1 MRMALKESEHMA
13 GLNLD
18 FNHTP
23 FDLLMQRRIRRI
35 LLICSSY
42 DAFMLEED
50 GRVDE
55 QIFNEYVSLNLRYPP
70 TFIQVSTARE
80 AMEKLKEEQIDLVIE
95 MLNIADIEPF
105 ELAKRIKAKHPEIPV
120 VLLTHFSREVS
131 MKLSS
136 EDLSAVDHVFSWLGN
151 ADLLLAIIKL
161 IEDRMNAE
169 HDIDVVGVQALLFVE
184 DSIRYISSYLPH
196 LYKIILQQSREFS
209 KEALNEHQRMLRMRG
224 RPKILLAKTYEEA
237 RVLFEKYKY
246 NIIGVISDVSFK
258 KGNKRNPHEK
268 AGLDLARLIRQEDEF
283 MPILL
288 QSSDNSNAKYAE
300 ELGVGF
306 LNKYSKNLTYEIRN
320 YIVRNFAFGDF
331 IFRDPET
338 GRKVARAG
346 DLQALQQEILQVP
359 DKVLEAHTKHND
371 FSKWLNARAILPIAQ
386 MFKFLRFEDFDSIQE
401 LREYIHQ
408 SISNYR
414 ISKGRGVI
422 AIFDKSSYD
431 EYLLFTRIGEGS
443 IGGKARGLAFI
454 NNLIEK
460 HKLFNKWD
468 NIVITVPRTVVISTD
483 LFDEFMDQNDLFKIA
498 LSDSPDEVILDH
510 FVRGR
515 LPSRLHQ
522 DLYALVEV
530 TRNPLAVRS
539 SSKLEDSH
547 YQPFAGIYSTYM
559 LPNLKE
565 DHKLMVEMITSAI
578 KSVYASVYFKAS
590 KAYMAATSNVIDE
603 EKMGIILQEVCG
615 KKYGNYF
622 YPTLSG
628 VARSINFYPVKPQKS
643 TDGMVN
649 LAFGLGKYVVEG
661 GAGLRFSPKFP
672 KRALQL
678 STPDMVL
685 KDTQK
690 VFYAL
695 DLSADSYIVS
705 TDDGINLR
713 KLRIK
718 DAEKNSSFRLVTS
731 TYDMQNHVIRDG
743 DFYEGKK
750 VITFSNILN
759 HEVYPIADILG
770 TILET
775 SQKEMGIPV
784 EIEFAANLDVPEGD
798 PAVFNYLQIRPI
810 VLNEQTLS
818 VKLDQVKPE
827 DTLIMS
833 DSALG
838 NGTLEYIRDVVYIK
852 PGSWDPSKSRSIA
865 RMVSALNDRFIEK
878 KKNYILIG
886 PGRWGSSDHWLGIPI
901 KWNDISQARVIVES
915 GLDHYRID
923 PSQGTHF
930 FQNLTSFQVGY
941 FTINPFINDGYYDLD
956 YLDEQKAAYEDEYL
970 RHVHFGNPLRVR
982 IDGKNN
988 KAVIYKARKSKR

>member
-1 MRMALKESEHMA
+1 MKLEERNHMKGLK
-13 GLNLD
+13 LD
-18 FNHTP
+18 FNHTA
-23 FDLLMQRRIRRI
+23 FDMLMQRRIRRV
-35 LLICSSY
+35 LLICSNY

-80 AMEKLKEEQIDLVIE
+80 AMEKLESESINLVIE

-105 ELAKRIKAKHPEIPV
+105 ELAKRIKKNYPDIPL

-131 MKLSS
+131 IRLSS
-136 EDLSAVDHVFSWLGN
+136 EDLSAVDYVFSWLGN

-169 HDIDVVGVQALLFVE
+169 HDIEVVGVQALLFVE
-184 DSIRYISSYLPH
+184 DSIRYISSFLPH
-196 LYKIILQQSREFS
+196 LYKIVLQQSREFS

-224 RPKILLAKTYEEA
+224 RPKILLAKTYDEA
-237 RVLFEKYKY
+237 RILFEKYKF

-258 KGNKRNPHEK
+258 KGRTRDQNKK
-268 AGLDLARLIRQEDEF
+268 AGVELARLIKEEDEF

-288 QSSDNSNAKYAE
+288 QSSDNSNAKFAE
-300 ELGVGF
+300 ELGAGF
-306 LNKYSKNLTYEIRN
+306 LNKYSKNLSFELRN

-331 IFRDPET
+331 VFRDPES
-338 GRKVARAG
+338 GKEVARAG
-346 DLQALQQEILQVP
+346 DLQALQHEILQVP
-359 DKVLEAHTKHND
+359 DKVLEVHTKSND
-371 FSKWLNARAILPIAQ
+371 FSKWLNARAIFPIAQ
-386 MFKFLRFEDFDSIQE
+386 MFKFLRFEDFANIQE
-401 LREYIHQ
+401 LRQYIYQ

-422 AIFDKSSYD
+422 ANFDKSSYD

-443 IGGKARGLAFI
+443 VGGKARGLAFI
-454 NNLIEK
+454 NNIIEK
-460 HKLFNKWD
+460 HKLFNQWD
-468 NIVITVPRTVVISTD
+468 GIVVTVPRTVVISTD

-498 LSDSPDEVILDH
+498 LSDFPDEVILDH
-510 FVRGR
+510 FVRAK

-522 DLYALVEV
+522 DLYSLVEV
-530 TRNPLAVRS
+530 IRNPIAVRS

-559 LPNLKE
+559 LPNVK
-565 DHKLMVEMITSAI
+565 DNHKLMVEMITSAI

-615 KKYGNYF
+615 KKYGNRF

-643 TDGMVN
+643 TDGLVN
-649 LAFGLGKYVVEG
+649 MAYGLGKYVMDG
-661 GAGLRFSPKFP
+661 GSGLRFSPKYP
-672 KRALQL
+672 RKALQL
-678 STPDMVL
+678 STPEMVL

-695 DLSADSYIVS
+695 DLLADSYTVS
-705 TDDGINLR
+705 TDDGINLLKER
-713 KLRIK
+713 VK
-718 DAEKNSSFRLVTS
+718 DAENDPPFKLVCS
-731 TYDMQNHVIRDG
+731 TYDMQSHVIRDG
-743 DFYEGKK
+743 NFYEGKK

-759 HEVYPIADILG
+759 HGVYPIADILR

-775 SQKEMGIPV
+775 SQEEMGIPI
-784 EIEFAANLDVPEGD
+784 EIEFAANLDVPKNE
-798 PAVFNYLQIRPI
+798 PAIFNYLQIRPV
-810 VLNEQTLS
+810 VLNEQTIS
-818 VKLDQVKPE
+818 IKLDHINSG
-827 DTLIMS
+827 DALIIS
-833 DSALG
+833 ESALG
-838 NGTLEYIRDVVYIK
+838 NGTLNHIRDVVYVK
-852 PGSWDPSKSRSIA
+852 PDAWDPSKSGNIA
-865 RMVSALNDRFIEK
+865 RKVSALNDRFIEEK
-878 KKNYILIG
+878 HNYILIG
-886 PGRWGSSDHWLGIPI
+886 PGRWGSSDHWLGVPI

-915 GLDHYRID
+915 GLDHYRIE

-930 FQNLTSFQVGY
+930 FQNLTTFQVGY
-941 FTINPFINDGYYDLD
+941 FTINPFMDDGYYDLD
-956 YLDEQKAAYEDEYL
+956 YLEKQKAVYEDEFL
-970 RHVHFGNPLRVR
+970 RHVRFGKPLKVL
-982 IDGKNN
+982 IDGKHN
-988 KAVIYKARKSKR
+988 KAVVYKAGKSKR